1 MSVPTKFGAVRGRNG
16 NAFVAQNVGGSVMGI
31 VGATGS
37 VLSASMAIF
46 SAIDP
51 NPSTPLT
58 KQRAYGPG
66 SGLVSTTKPI
76 SGAVY
81 GYGNNVPAGS
91 YIISRITTAIAGV
104 SSNLLLFMGRGNMV
118 RSISAYRHDL
128 GVRMLN
134 SWIGNSFAWTGK
146 LASGA
151 SKNSRL
157 MWLNAA
163 STAVVT
169 PTALNTVFMKDIAL
183 NSTSAIAVDSA
194 ANPSRAIP
202 GEFILQVDFVTRP
215 ILSGGNKFNYKPIT
229 GM

>member
-1 MSVPTKFGAVRGRNG
+1 MATPTKFGAVKARNG
-16 NAFVAQNVGGSVMGI
+16 NTFVAQNVGGAVMGI

-37 VLSASMAIF
+37 VLSASLAVYDAI
-46 SAIDP
+46 SDTVKT
-51 NPSTPLT
+51 SLT

-66 SGLVSTTKPI
+66 SGLVSSTKAI
-76 SGAVY
+76 SSGVY
-81 GYGNNVPAGS
+81 GYGDALPAGQ
-91 YIISRITTAIAGV
+91 YIISRITTSIAGGANNV
-104 SSNLLLFMGRGNMV
+104 LLFMGRGSKI
-118 RSISAYRHDL
+118 RPISAFTHDF
-128 GVRMLN
+128 GVKMLN
-134 SWIGNSFAWTGK
+134 SWLGNSFAWTGK

-183 NSTSAIAVDSA
+183 NSTSAVAVDSA
-194 ANPSRAIP
+194 ATPTRAVP

>member
-1 MSVPTKFGAVRGRNG
+1 MAVPTKFGAVRGRNG
-16 NAFVAQNVGGSVMGI
+16 NAFVAQNVGGAVMGI

-37 VLSASMAIF
+37 VF
-46 SAIDP
+46 STSLAMFDALAP
-51 NPSTPLT
+51 NDIRPTT

-76 SGAVY
+76 SGAAY
-81 GYGNNVPAGS
+81 GFGNNVPAGS
-91 YIISRITTAIAGV
+91 YIISRITTSIAGI
-104 SSNLLLFMGRGNMV
+104 SSNLLLFMGQGN
-118 RSISAYRHDL
+118 RIRPISAFTHDF

-134 SWIGNSFAWTGK
+134 SWLTNSFAWTGK
-146 LASGA
+146 LTSGA

-163 STAVVT
+163 QTAVVT

-194 ANPSRAIP
+194 ATPTRAVP

-215 ILSGGNKFNYKPIT
+215 VLSGGDKFTYKPIT

>member
-1 MSVPTKFGAVRGRNG
+1 MAVPTKFGAVRGRNG
-16 NAFVAQNVGGSVMGI
+16 NAFVSQNVGGAVMGI

-37 VLSASMAIF
+37 VLSASLAVYDAI
-46 SAIDP
+46 AP
-51 NPSTPLT
+51 TPLTSLT

-66 SGLVSTTKPI
+66 SGLVSTAKPI

-104 SSNLLLFMGRGNMV
+104 SSNLLLFMGQGNMI
-118 RSISAYRHDL
+118 RPISSFRHDF
-128 GVRMLN
+128 GVKMLN
-134 SWIGNSFAWTGK
+134 SWLTTSFAWTGK

-163 STAVVT
+163 QTAVVT
-169 PTALNTVFMKDIAL
+169 PVALNTVFMKDIAL
-183 NSTSAIAVDSA
+183 NSTSAIANDNA
-194 ANPSRAIP
+194 ATPSRTVP

-215 ILSGGNKFNYKPIT
+215 ILSGGNKFTYKPIT

>member
-1 MSVPTKFGAVRGRNG
+1 MAVPTKFGAVRGRNG

-37 VLSASMAIF
+37 VVSATLAIF
-46 SAIDP
+46 DALAPNDISAK
-51 NPSTPLT
+51 T

-104 SSNLLLFMGRGNMV
+104 SSNLLLFMGQGNMI
-118 RSISAYRHDL
+118 RPISSIRHDF

-134 SWIGNSFAWTGK
+134 SWLTNSFAWTGK

-157 MWLNAA
+157 MWLNTA

-194 ANPSRAIP
+194 ATPTRAVP

-215 ILSGGNKFNYKPIT
+215 VLSGGDKFNYKPIT